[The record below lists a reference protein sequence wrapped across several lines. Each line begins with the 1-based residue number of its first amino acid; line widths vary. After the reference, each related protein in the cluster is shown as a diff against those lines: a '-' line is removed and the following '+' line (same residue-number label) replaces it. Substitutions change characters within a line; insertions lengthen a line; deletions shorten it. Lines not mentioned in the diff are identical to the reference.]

1 MIAGAFSHDRG
12 SITVAIELRGLEG
25 KNVLITGASK
35 GQGFS
40 HAKAFAEAG
49 CSIAAIDITEPIPD
63 IYPLGT
69 PETMAATVKAIEERG
84 QRCIPLPCDIRD
96 EAQVKASVEK
106 ALDLLGGRIDVIVNN
121 AGVAALDPIHKMRS
135 STMNAIIDTIVKG
148 AIYVTKYGVDNMIGR
163 GSGKIINISSAVT
176 GSGHAMLSH
185 YVAAKH
191 AINGLTTSWAMEL
204 SEFNINVNSICP
216 ATIKPGPG
224 QGSGMVLGLAPE
236 AGVTAD
242 EAFEM
247 FSAGGNMPGPK
258 WRAEVQHITD
268 MVLFLASDNADMIT
282 GAIIPVDCGQMSR

>member
-1 MIAGAFSHDRG
+1 MG
-12 SITVAIELRGLEG
+12 VELRGLEG
-25 KNVLITGASK
+25 KNVLITGATK

-49 CSIAAIDITEPIPD
+49 CNIAAIDITEPIPD
-63 IYPLGT
+63 IYPLAT
-69 PETMAATVKAIEERG
+69 PEMMAATVKAIEERG

-96 EAQVKASVEK
+96 EAAVKASVDK
-106 ALDLLGGRIDVIVNN
+106 ALDLFGGRIDVIVNN
-121 AGVAALDPIHKMRS
+121 AGVAALDPIHQMRS
-135 STMNAIIDTIVKG
+135 STMHAIIDTIVKG
-148 AIYVTKYGVDNMIGR
+148 HIYVTKYAVDNMIGR
-163 GSGKIINISSAVT
+163 GSGKIVNISSAVT

-191 AINGLTTSWAMEL
+191 AINGLTVSWAMEL
-204 SEFNINVNSICP
+204 SEFNINVNAVCP
-216 ATIKPGPG
+216 ATIKPGDG

-247 FSAGGNMPGPK
+247 FSSGGNMPGAK
-258 WRAEVQHITD
+258 WRAESHHITD
-268 MVLFLASDNADMIT
+268 MVLFLASDNAEMIT